1 MSSTFSGL
9 STALN
14 ALMAQRAGLTT
25 TGQNIAN
32 ANTVGYSRQRAELK
46 ALGTPSQ
53 VGFNASSIVDR
64 IGSGVTV
71 DSLRRLADVFVDARQ
86 RDAHAN
92 ASYTQAQATAFSQIE
107 QIVGEPSDTG
117 LSKDLTAF
125 WSSWQ
130 DLANAPDSIPARQA
144 VMSHATSVAGTLR
157 RGRDALDAAYTDT
170 RSHLDT
176 LATEVNATA
185 ASVAALNDK
194 IRIAGTS
201 GDPANELIDQR
212 DQLVLRLSELVGAR
226 SSANDDGTVSL
237 SVSGVTIVSSTKAY
251 ALQAAGG
258 TSIDSLSSAPL
269 QLTWTNG
276 AAATLTSGEL
286 GGLVDSLRSTYPDA
300 AAGYDQVAATLAST
314 VNTIHATGQ
323 DLDGDSSAPGEF
335 FTGTTA
341 STLAVAFTDPRKVR
355 AAVANPS
362 GTPSLDSSIADRIGQ
377 LATSTAGADA
387 RWSAFVAATGVASA
401 SAQNQ
406 VTVHAAISQ
415 NADGA
420 RQSVSGV
427 SLDEEM
433 SNMLMYQ
440 RAYEGAGRMMT
451 AIDQM
456 LDTLINRTGQVGR

>member
-32 ANTVGYSRQRAELK
+32 ANTIGYSRQRVELA

-53 VGFNASSIVDR
+53 VGFNASALVDR
-64 IGSGVTV
+64 VGSGVTV
-71 DSLRRLADVFVDARQ
+71 DSLRRLADSFVDARQ

-92 ASYTQAQATAFSQIE
+92 ASYAQTQATALGQVEGIM
-107 QIVGEPSDTG
+107 GEPSDTG
-117 LSKDLTAF
+117 LSADLATF

-144 VMSHATSVAGTLR
+144 VMSNATTVAGTLR
-157 RGRDALDAAYTDT
+157 RGRDALDAAFTDT
-170 RSHLDT
+170 RSHLDSLT
-176 LATEVNATA
+176 TELNTTA
-185 ASVAALNDK
+185 QGVAALNDK
-194 IRIAGTS
+194 IRIAGAS

-226 SSANDDGTVSL
+226 SSANDDGTVSV
-237 SVSGVTIVSSTKAY
+237 SVNGVSIVSSTHAY
-251 ALQAAGG
+251 ALSVTDG
-258 TSIDSLSSAPL
+258 SSLDSLSSAPL
-269 QLTWTNG
+269 QLSWSNG
-276 AAATLTSGEL
+276 APATFASGEL
-286 GGLVDSLRSTYPDA
+286 GGLVDALRSTYPDA

-314 VNTIHATGQ
+314 VNAIHSTGQ
-323 DLDGDSSAPGEF
+323 DLDGVSTAPGDF

-341 STLAVAFTDPRKVR
+341 KTLALAITDPRQVR
-355 AAVANPS
+355 AAVADPS
-362 GTPSLDSSIADRIGQ
+362 GTPSLDATIADQIAQ
-377 LATSTAGADA
+377 LATSATGADA
-387 RWSAFVAATGVASA
+387 RWSAFVAATGVTSA

-406 VTVHAAISQ
+406 VGVHAAISQ

-433 SNMLMYQ
+433 ANMLMYQ

-451 AIDQM
+451 AVDQM
-456 LDTLINRTGQVGR
+456 LDTLINRTGMVGR

>member
-14 ALMAQRAGLTT
+14 ALMAQRAGLTV

-32 ANTVGYSRQRAELK
+32 ANTAGYSRQRAELA

-53 VGFNASSIVDR
+53 VGFNASALIDR
-64 IGSGVTV
+64 VGSGVTV

-107 QIVGEPSDTG
+107 NILGEPSDTG
-117 LSKDLTAF
+117 LSKDLAAF

-144 VMSHATSVAGTLR
+144 VMSNATSVAGTLR

-176 LATEVNATA
+176 LATEVNTTA
-185 ASVAALNDK
+185 QGVAALNDK
-194 IRIAGTS
+194 IRIAGAS

-212 DQLVLRLSELVGAR
+212 DQMVLRLSELVGAR
-226 SSANDDGTVSL
+226 STANDDGTVSL

-251 ALQAAGG
+251 ALQVADG

-269 QLTWTNG
+269 KLTWTNG

-300 AAGYDQVAATLAST
+300 AAGYDQVASTLGST
-314 VNTIHATGQ
+314 VNAIHATGQ
-323 DLDGDSSAPGEF
+323 DLDGDSSAPGAF

-362 GTPSLDSSIADRIGQ
+362 GTPSLDSSIADQIGQ
-377 LATSTAGADA
+377 LATSTTGADA